1 MNHDLKITVLTE
13 NTAGGRGLLAE
24 HGLSF
29 WIEFGT
35 RRILFDTGQSR
46 LMLANARRL
55 GVDLA
60 STDAIV
66 LSHGHHDH
74 TGGLAQ
80 VLRISPQARVHA
92 HPAALR
98 GKFKRDSNG
107 VVRDIGMPAAAKRR
121 LRSHAKIVLNE
132 RPTQP
137 YPGFF
142 LTGPPPRKA
151 AFETVIG
158 NFLADR
164 HGTKPDLI
172 PDDQSAY
179 IETPKGTVVILGC
192 AHAGVI
198 NTLRHVR
205 TLTNQRPIRMVI
217 GGMHL
222 GEASPERMAQTV
234 AAFRELDIPRLH
246 PCHCT
251 GFAAAA
257 RLWSEFPGRVQTC
270 PVGTVIEP

>member
-1 MNHDLKITVLTE
+1 MNHDVRITVLVE

-46 LMLANARRL
+46 LLLANARRL
-55 GVDLA
+55 KINLE

-66 LSHGHHDH
+66 LSHGHYDH
-74 TGGLAQ
+74 TGGLAA
-80 VLRISPQARVHA
+80 VLRISPTAKVFA
-92 HPAALR
+92 HPSALL
-98 GKFKRDSNG
+98 GKFKRDGNG
-107 VVRDIGMPAAAKRR
+107 VVRDIGMPAAAKGR
-121 LRSHAKIVLNE
+121 LHNRENVILNE

-137 YPGFF
+137 LPGFF
-142 LTGPPPRKA
+142 LTGPPPRKTD
-151 AFETVIG
+151 FESTG
-158 NFLADR
+158 AGFLADR
-164 HGTKPDLI
+164 RGERVDLI

-179 IETPKGTVVILGC
+179 LETPQGTVVILGC

-205 TLTNQRPIRMVI
+205 ALTNQRPIRMVL

-222 GEASPERMAQTV
+222 GDATPARMEQTV
-234 AAFRELDIPRLH
+234 AAFRELDIPLLY

-257 RLWSEFPGRVQTC
+257 RLSCEFPGRVQAC
-270 PVGTVIEP
+270 PVGTVIEM